1 MPELA
6 DVVGEQHAAWLRES
20 GELERRERLAAA
32 GRIRS
37 IAKELVMAHT
47 EDPSA
52 REHFDELVTEVAARR
67 SDPHSA
73 AHSLIEELTNRD
85 RPLEK
90 MS

>member
-6 DVVGEQHAAWLRES
+6 DALDAARRWLRES

-37 IAKELVMAHT
+37 IAKELVMAHP

-73 AHSLIEELTNRD
+73 AAQSDSRN
-85 RPLEK
+85 
-90 MS
+90 